1 MNEITASF
9 PSKRLAPGPGIRP
22 GPFDA
27 SEAKRLRKAVG
38 ISQGRFAAALG
49 LSLRTI
55 SRWETGKTSPRGPTR
70 QRLQDLDRLIDRA
83 SEVLS
88 PEGVG
93 LWLTTPNAALGDQVP
108 LEASRTPEGYIEVMN
123 LLGRMEWGIP
133 T

>member
-1 MNEITASF
+1 MSERTASF
-9 PSKRLAPGPGIRP
+9 PSKRLTPGRGVRP

-27 SEAKRLRKAVG
+27 SEAKRLRKTVG
-38 ISQGRFAAALG
+38 MSQGRFAAALG

-55 SRWETGKTSPRGPTR
+55 SRWETGKTSPRALTR

-88 PEGVG
+88 PESVG
-93 LWLTTPNAALGDQVP
+93 LWLTTPNAALGGQVP
-108 LEASRTPEGYIEVMN
+108 LEASRTPKGYVEVTN